1 MIERWPSLDRGIA
14 TIARVEKK
22 RTIGWEDAGY
32 VVFSAGGTL
41 CRRVDS
47 LELLESDLAGMNSTY
62 QFLGEKV
69 DFMYGGQRMRYV
81 PLGPVSTR
89 YLSWKI
95 SRR

>member
-1 MIERWPSLDRGIA
+1 MNWSVKMIERWPSLDRGIA

-62 QFLGEKV
+62 QFLGELV
-69 DFMYGGQRMRYV
+69 D
-81 PLGPVSTR
+81 
-89 YLSWKI
+89 LSALVLKGLVYFFWLWQ
-95 SRR
+95 